1 MRLGEVKLEGDGGSI
16 ATLEFARG
24 VFSTSSV
31 AHDAYSVPSMRRRF
45 GGDGSRLDISFAI
58 CLLYDFFRFL
68 QDAIDGGGEGACGI
82 QGNMG
87 SWRASKDGESS

>member
-1 MRLGEVKLEGDGGSI
+1 MRLDEVKLEGDGGSI
-16 ATLEFARG
+16 TILDFARG

-31 AHDAYSVPSMRRRF
+31 AHDAYSVPLRRRRF
-45 GGDGSRLDISFAI
+45 GGDGSQLDISFAV

-82 QGNMG
+82 QENTG
-87 SWRASKDGESS
+87 SW